1 MYSSVGT
8 GFTFSFR
15 YLILIITT
23 SFLKIFQNQIITG
36 SDLVKKIRILKKV
49 TILVISEISKNW
61 LFSGKN

>member
-49 TILVISEISKNW
+49 TILVISKISKNW
-61 LFSGKN
+61 LFS